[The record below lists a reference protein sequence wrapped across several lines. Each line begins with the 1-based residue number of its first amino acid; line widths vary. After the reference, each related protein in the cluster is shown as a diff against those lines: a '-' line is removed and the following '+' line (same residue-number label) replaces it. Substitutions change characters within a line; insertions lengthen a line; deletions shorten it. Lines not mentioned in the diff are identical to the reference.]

1 MTRGSG
7 ETHDPL
13 RLLVFHHL
21 FAACAEEMG
30 ESLMRAAFSPN
41 IRERRDFS
49 CALFDGAGE
58 AVAQAAHLPVHLGSA
73 PLSLAAV
80 LDDLDLEPLHQV
92 ADWEWRDNTEAS
104 DVIDAIVGKEIV
116 AVNKVVLDETALM
129 LLIRDSA
136 DSINPL

>member
-49 CALFDGAGE
+49 CALFDGAGG

-80 LDDLDLEPLHQV
+80 LEDLDLEPGDV
-92 ADWEWRDNTEAS
+92 AMVNDPTTESQSLKVYVDGKSFA
-104 DVIDAIVGKEIV
+104 IDRVREI
-116 AVNKVVLDETALM
+116 
-129 LLIRDSA
+129 SG
-136 DSINPL
+136 